1 MLYSHETIESE
12 EVIAVKKNRL
22 VRLIAGLVLLA
33 VFAVVLALSIKNYDY
48 DKLMQDA
55 QPKTV
60 VVTVEVTVTPDT
72 AAAVAGT
79 DQPGEQDPASTPAVD
94 PDSPAG
100 LAAAR
105 GLPEPPAVDVSGW
118 EFLLA
123 NPSTSISTYVPP
135 QLETLEGQQFDSR
148 IIEPMKAFIKG
159 ARDEGLSVYLSS
171 GYRSYND
178 QEANFRR
185 VCELNGV
192 PDGKDAKGFYITLPA
207 GNSEHQSGLCCDIT
221 DIYYSV
227 KNRSLEDTA
236 LYKWMSVH
244 CQEYGFIVRY
254 PDGKEAVTEIM
265 YEPWHFRYVGSE
277 AAVYI
282 MDNGLTLEEFLDLY
296 KN

>member
-1 MLYSHETIESE
+1 M
-12 EVIAVKKNRL
+12 KNNRL

-33 VFAVVLALSIKNYDY
+33 VFAVLLTLSIKNYDY

-60 VVTVEVTVTPDT
+60 VVTVEVTVTPD
-72 AAAVAGT
+72 AAAASAVTGKQEE
-79 DQPGEQDPASTPAVD
+79 QPPEPVPTVD

-100 LAAAR
+100 RAAAI
-105 GLPEPPAVDVSGW
+105 GLPEPPDVDVSGW
-118 EFLLA
+118 EFILA

-159 ARDEGLSVYLSS
+159 ARDQGLSVYLSS

-265 YEPWHFRYVGSE
+265 YEPWHFRYVGNE
-277 AAVYI
+277 AADYI
-282 MDNGLTLEEFLDLY
+282 MENGLTLEEFLDLY

>member
-1 MLYSHETIESE
+1 MK
-12 EVIAVKKNRL
+12 EVAKLKNNRL
-22 VRLIAGLVLLA
+22 LRLITGLVLLA
-33 VFAVVLALSIKNYDY
+33 VFAAVVTLSIANYDFERV
-48 DKLMQDA
+48 MNDA

-60 VVTVEVTVTPDT
+60 VVTVEVTVPPEQF
-72 AAAVAGT
+72 AAV
-79 DQPGEQDPASTPAVD
+79 QPENPAVAETEPVPAND
-94 PDSPAG
+94 PDSPSG
-100 LAAAR
+100 RAAAL
-105 GLPEPPAVDVSGW
+105 GLPEPPDVDIAGW

-148 IIEPMKAFIKG
+148 IIEPLKAFIKA

-178 QEANFRR
+178 QAANFIR

-192 PDGKDAKGFYITLPA
+192 PDGKDSKGFYITLPA

-265 YEPWHFRYVGSE
+265 YEPWHFRYVGNE
-277 AAVYI
+277 AADYI
-282 MDNGLTLEEFLDLY
+282 MENGLTLEEFLDLY

>member
-1 MLYSHETIESE
+1 M
-12 EVIAVKKNRL
+12 KKNRL
-22 VRLIAGLVLLA
+22 LRLIAGLVMLA
-33 VFAVVLALSIKNYDY
+33 VFIVVIAATVRNYDY
-48 DKLMQDA
+48 EKLMADA
-55 QPKTV
+55 QPRTV
-60 VVTVEVTVTPDT
+60 VVTVEVTVTPD
-72 AAAVAGT
+72 AAPAGLT
-79 DQPGEQDPASTPAVD
+79 GGETTEEPEPDPLPAVD
-94 PDSPAG
+94 PDSPEG
-100 LAAAR
+100 RAAAR
-105 GLPEPPAVDVSGW
+105 GLSAPPDIDITSW

-148 IIEPMKAFIKG
+148 IIEPLKTFVQA
-159 ARDEGLSVYLSS
+159 ARNEGLSVYLSS

-178 QEANFRR
+178 QAANFQR
-185 VCELNGV
+185 VCALNGV
-192 PDGKDAKGFYITLPA
+192 ADGKDAAGFYITLPA

-254 PDGKEAVTEIM
+254 PDGKEEITEIM
-265 YEPWHFRYVGSE
+265 YEPWHFRYVGTD

-282 MDNGLTLEEFLDLY
+282 MENGLTLEEFLDLY
-296 KN
+296 AA

>member
-79 DQPGEQDPASTPAVD
+79 DLPGEQDPAPTPAVD

-100 LAAAR
+100 RAAAL

-221 DIYYSV
+221 DIYSAL
-227 KNRSLEDTA
+227 KTA
-236 LYKWMSVH
+236 VLRTRH
-244 CQEYGFIVRY
+244 FI
-254 PDGKEAVTEIM
+254 
-265 YEPWHFRYVGSE
+265 
-277 AAVYI
+277 
-282 MDNGLTLEEFLDLY
+282 NG
-296 KN
+296 

>member
-1 MLYSHETIESE
+1 M
-12 EVIAVKKNRL
+12 KNNRL

-33 VFAVVLALSIKNYDY
+33 VFAVLLTLSIKNYDY

-60 VVTVEVTVTPDT
+60 VVTVEVTVTPD
-72 AAAVAGT
+72 AAAASAVTGKKEEQPPEPVAT
-79 DQPGEQDPASTPAVD
+79 VD

-100 LAAAR
+100 RAAAI
-105 GLPEPPAVDVSGW
+105 GLPEPPDVDVSGW
-118 EFLLA
+118 EFILA

-159 ARDEGLSVYLSS
+159 ARDQGLSVYLSS

-265 YEPWHFRYVGSE
+265 YEPWHFRYVGNE
-277 AAVYI
+277 AADYI
-282 MDNGLTLEEFLDLY
+282 MENGLTLEEFLNLY